1 MGRKRLLKR
10 GWFGDTVSYLYLTV
24 LAIVAAFPLMWIL
37 LSSVKGKGE
46 MIGDPT
52 AFFPKT
58 LTLDNFRTVIGQLH
72 FGSNMGISTG
82 IFSRSTTVPSQR
94 NLLMNVWES
103 PKNSR

>member
-46 MIGDPT
+46 MVGDPT

-72 FGSNMGISTG
+72 FGSNIGC
-82 IFSRSTTVPSQR
+82 
-94 NLLMNVWES
+94 LLYTS
-103 PKNSR
+103 DAADD

>member
-46 MIGDPT
+46 MIGKLPEM
-52 AFFPKT
+52 
-58 LTLDNFRTVIGQLH
+58 L
-72 FGSNMGISTG
+72 SY
-82 IFSRSTTVPSQR
+82 
-94 NLLMNVWES
+94 
-103 PKNSR
+103 